1 MKTRFTLLLLQ
12 GMLVLPLAA
21 KPLLPDIF
29 GDHAVLQRGKP
40 VPVWG
45 QADPGERITVRYGT
59 ASAPGVADKDG
70 KWMVTL
76 PALTEGAPQDL
87 IVTGNG
93 TVTSHDVI
101 TGDVWLCSGQSNMAW
116 SLSQSENRNVGAEE
130 IINEAPNAQIREFHR
145 RPIHIP
151 FAAEPRSELRGEWAV
166 ATPKNRR
173 EFSAVAYLYAR
184 ELNNQ
189 LHIPQGVI
197 VSADPGTF
205 IESWMSAEALR
216 AAGIHDE
223 MTGKWEKTLAEFPA
237 REAKHKEMVAAWEAA
252 KKEAESTGAKF
263 TQGRP
268 SNPPGPGHHDAPSS
282 CFNTLINPVV
292 PYALKG
298 MVWYQGEQNI
308 GRRQKYADL
317 LRCFLADLRQRWND
331 QSLPVLIVQLPNF
344 KSDNA
349 DRPEWAMFR
358 EAQASLQKEPHN
370 FMATTIDLGTPDNVH
385 PADKRELSRRLAA
398 VALKEIYGQTVHAY
412 GPRLKSVTR
421 DGAGLRVSFVSEASP
436 LVLKATKVSG
446 KKFEVAGTDGRFFPA
461 TAKLTTPDTLRVESP
476 DVSEPTAVRYLWANA
491 PAAILYD
498 GKGLPAYPFNAEAG
512 HALP

>member
-1 MKTRFTLLLLQ
+1 MKTRFSLLLLPC
-12 GMLVLPLAA
+12 MLVLPLAA
-21 KPLLPDIF
+21 KPRLPDIF

-45 QADPGERITVRYGT
+45 QADPSEQITVRYGT
-59 ASAPGVADKDG
+59 TSAQGVADKNG
-70 KWMVTL
+70 KWTVTL

-87 IVTGNG
+87 VVTGNG

-101 TGDVWLCSGQSNMAW
+101 TGDVWLCSGQSNLAW

-151 FAAEPRSELRGEWAV
+151 FAAEPQSDLRGEWAV
-166 ATPKNRR
+166 ANPKNRR

-184 ELNNQ
+184 ELNHQ

-205 IESWMSAEALR
+205 IESWMSNEALR
-216 AAGIHDE
+216 AAGIYDE
-223 MTGKWEKTLAEFPA
+223 MTAKWGKTLADFPA
-237 REAKHKEMVAAWEAA
+237 LDAKNREEVAAWEAA
-252 KKEAESTGAKF
+252 KKEAEATGAKF
-263 TQGRP
+263 TQRRP
-268 SNPPGPGHHDAPSS
+268 SSLRGPGHHDAPSS
-282 CFNTLINPVV
+282 CFNTLINPIV
-292 PYALKG
+292 PYGLKG
-298 MVWYQGEQNI
+298 LVWYQGEQNI

-317 LRCFLADLRQRWND
+317 LRCFLADLRQRWSD
-331 QSLPVLIVQLPNF
+331 PSLPVLIVQLPNF

-349 DRPEWAMFR
+349 DRPEWAIFR

-385 PADKRELSRRLAA
+385 PADKRELCRRLAA
-398 VALKEIYGQTVHAY
+398 VALKEVYGQNVHAY
-412 GPRLKSVTR
+412 GPRLKNVTR

-436 LVLKATKVSG
+436 LVLQAAQ
-446 KKFEVAGTDGRFFPA
+446 VAGKTFELAGADGRFFPA
-461 TAKLTTPDTLRVESP
+461 TAKVTGNDTLNVESP
-476 DVSEPTAVRYLWANA
+476 SVGTPTMVRYLWANA

-498 GKGLPAYPFNAEAG
+498 SKGLPAYPFNAEVG
-512 HALP
+512 STLP